1 MIAFLRQ
8 LRGFAHP
15 YRGRFFSGPAR
26 RGFYGFT
33 NGALL
38 GAAKVVI
45 DLIFSGS
52 SNFHESLEK
61 EPC

>member
-8 LRGFAHP
+8 LWGFVHP
-15 YRGRFFSGPAR
+15 YRGRFFLGLLC
-26 RGFYGFT
+26 GVFYGFT